1 MPMLIRFWWR
11 SWDAVV
17 DGGVWVNPY
26 LRVFRSTTRRSPPPL
41 LSEKSVAG
49 IGDPTTGI
57 KATVDVL
64 RRFYQ
69 PAARTSKEE
78 ACDPTPVF
86 AEDDG
91 GHTHRIRRCDFRHQG
106 ELPGMANANSIE
118 LCRVGYVDENQL
130 RGDGNLGCDR
140 PGYQR
145 PTLIGSTGYGCVDE
159 IRT

>member
-1 MPMLIRFWWR
+1 MRRPISFSLCACVIIPGVF
-11 SWDAVV
+11 S
-17 DGGVWVNPY
+17 GGA
-26 LRVFRSTTRRSPPPL
+26 RSTTATAPRSPTRRPTPSSAKPAAESRIQHL
-41 LSEKSVAG
+41 VSE
-49 IGDPTTGI
+49 PRE
-57 KATVDVL
+57 VL
-64 RRFYQ
+64 RWFCE
-69 PAARTSKEE
+69 PAVRILEQE